1 MSADAAAGPTIA
13 VALKSV
19 DLRPDVDALTGVVTT
34 DGRWA
39 GLSDADE
46 AALETALGLAE
57 RWAGTVVAVGAGPS
71 NVDAVLRQALAAGA
85 ARAVRVDLP
94 AEAPSTSVARALGE
108 VVTDLGATWVLCG
121 AHSLDRGSGSVPA
134 FLAHHLAA
142 AQALG
147 LVSVEAEA
155 EGEVEA
161 EGDPATPA
169 AVVTRRLDQARRERL
184 RVVGPAVLSVEGSVA
199 RLRRASLAAALRSES
214 AEIEVTSPSV
224 ATAPGAATAP
234 TTRRAYRPRA
244 RALDAPHGSTLQ
256 RILELTDAATPRTP
270 PRLVELDPE
279 AAAAEILQQ
288 LREWGELGDDPA

>member
-134 FLAHHLAA
+134 FLAHHLNA

-147 LVSVEAEA
+147 LVSVEAEG
-155 EGEVEA
+155 EGE
-161 EGDPATPA
+161 GKGLPATPA

-184 RVVGPAVLSVEGSVA
+184 RVVAPAVLSVEGSVA

-279 AAAAEILQQ
+279 AAAAEILEQ

>member
-1 MSADAAAGPTIA
+1 MSAEAAAGPTIT

-85 ARAVRVDLP
+85 AQAVRVDLP

-147 LVSVEAEA
+147 LVSVEAE
-155 EGEVEA
+155 VEA
-161 EGDPATPA
+161 EGDSATPA

>member
-1 MSADAAAGPTIA
+1 M
-13 VALKSV
+13 
-19 DLRPDVDALTGVVTT
+19 
-34 DGRWA
+34 
-39 GLSDADE
+39 
-46 AALETALGLAE
+46 
-57 RWAGTVVAVGAGPS
+57 
-71 NVDAVLRQALAAGA
+71 LRQALAAGA

-94 AEAPSTSVARALGE
+94 ADAPSTSVARALGD

-134 FLAHHLAA
+134 FLAHHLNA

-147 LVSVEAEA
+147 LVSVEAP
-155 EGEVEA
+155 
-161 EGDPATPA
+161 GDSAPPA

-184 RVVGPAVLSVEGSVA
+184 RVVAPAVLSVEGSVA

-214 AEIEVTSPSV
+214 ADIEVMSPSV
-224 ATAPGAATAP
+224 TTAPGMATAP

-270 PRLVELDPE
+270 PRLVELDPA

>member
-1 MSADAAAGPTIA
+1 MSAAAAAGPTLA

-19 DLRPDVDALTGVVTT
+19 DLRPDVDALTGMVTT
-34 DGRWA
+34 DRRWA

-46 AALETALGLAE
+46 AALETALGLAGQ
-57 RWAGTVVAVGAGPS
+57 WAGTVVAVSAGPPD
-71 NVDAVLRQALAAGA
+71 VDAVLRQALAVGA

-94 AEAPSTSVARALGE
+94 ADASSTSVARALGD

-134 FLAHHLAA
+134 FLAHHLNA

-147 LVSVEAEA
+147 LVSVEAP
-155 EGEVEA
+155 G
-161 EGDPATPA
+161 GPAPA
-169 AVVTRRLDQARRERL
+169 AVVAIRRLDQARRERL
-184 RVVGPAVLSVEGSVA
+184 RVVAPAVLSVEGSVA

-214 AEIEVTSPSV
+214 ADIEVMTPSV
-224 ATAPGAATAP
+224 TTAPGAASAP

>member
-1 MSADAAAGPTIA
+1 MSPDGSAGPTLV

-34 DGRWA
+34 DRRWA

-46 AALETALGLAE
+46 AALETALVLAQQ
-57 RWAGTVVAVGAGPS
+57 WAGTVVAVSAGPS
-71 NVDAVLRQALAAGA
+71 DVDAVLRQALAAGA

-94 AEAPSTSVARALGE
+94 ADAPSTSVARALGD

-134 FLAHHLAA
+134 FLAHHLTA

-147 LVSVEAEA
+147 LVSVEAQGGSA
-155 EGEVEA
+155 
-161 EGDPATPA
+161 PRA

-184 RVVGPAVLSVEGSVA
+184 RVVAPAVLSVEGSVA

-224 ATAPGAATAP
+224 ATAQGAATAP

-279 AAAAEILQQ
+279 AAAAEILEQ

>member
-13 VALKSV
+13 VALKPV

-85 ARAVRVDLP
+85 ARVVRVDLP

-147 LVSVEAEA
+147 LVSVEVEA
-155 EGEVEA
+155 EA
-161 EGDPATPA
+161 EGDPVAPA

-184 RVVGPAVLSVEGSVA
+184 RVVAPAVLSVEGSVA

-279 AAAAEILQQ
+279 AAAAEILEQ

>member
-1 MSADAAAGPTIA
+1 MSTDAAAGPTLA

-34 DGRWA
+34 DRRWA

-57 RWAGTVVAVGAGPS
+57 QWAGTVVAVSAGPS
-71 NVDAVLRQALAAGA
+71 DVDAVLRQALAAGA

-94 AEAPSTSVARALGE
+94 ADAPSTSVARALGD

-134 FLAHHLAA
+134 FLAHHLNA

-147 LVSVEAEA
+147 LVSVEAP
-155 EGEVEA
+155 
-161 EGDPATPA
+161 GDSAPPA

-184 RVVGPAVLSVEGSVA
+184 RVVAPAVLSVEGSVA

-214 AEIEVTSPSV
+214 ADIEVMSPSV
-224 ATAPGAATAP
+224 TTAPGMATAP

-270 PRLVELDPE
+270 PRLVELDPA

>member
-1 MSADAAAGPTIA
+1 MSADAAAGPTLA

-34 DGRWA
+34 DRRWA

-46 AALETALGLAE
+46 AALETALALAGQ
-57 RWAGTVVAVGAGPS
+57 WAGTVVAVSAGPPD
-71 NVDAVLRQALAAGA
+71 VDAVLRQALAAGA

-94 AEAPSTSVARALGE
+94 ADASSTSVARALGD

-134 FLAHHLAA
+134 FLAHHLNA

-147 LVSVEAEA
+147 LVSVEAQ
-155 EGEVEA
+155 
-161 EGDPATPA
+161 GDPAATV
-169 AVVTRRLDQARRERL
+169 VVTRRLDQARRERL
-184 RVVGPAVLSVEGSVA
+184 RVVAPAVLSVEGSVA

-214 AEIEVTSPSV
+214 VDIEVLTPTV
-224 ATAPGAATAP
+224 TTTPGAASAP

>member
-1 MSADAAAGPTIA
+1 MSAEAAAGPTIT

-85 ARAVRVDLP
+85 AQAVRVDLP

-147 LVSVEAEA
+147 LVSVEAE
-155 EGEVEA
+155 VEA

-184 RVVGPAVLSVEGSVA
+184 RVVAPAVLSVEGSVA

>member
-1 MSADAAAGPTIA
+1 MSADAAAGPTLA

-34 DGRWA
+34 DRRWA

-57 RWAGTVVAVGAGPS
+57 QWAGTVVAVSAGPS
-71 NVDAVLRQALAAGA
+71 DVDAVLRQALAAGA

-94 AEAPSTSVARALGE
+94 ADAPSTSVARALGD

-134 FLAHHLAA
+134 FLAHHLNA

-147 LVSVEAEA
+147 LVSVEAP
-155 EGEVEA
+155 
-161 EGDPATPA
+161 GDSAPPA

-184 RVVGPAVLSVEGSVA
+184 RVVAPAVLSVEGSVA

-214 AEIEVTSPSV
+214 ADIEVMSPSV
-224 ATAPGAATAP
+224 TTAPGMATAP

-270 PRLVELDPE
+270 PRLVELDPA